1 MIKDYKNNLTT
12 DDERAN
18 ELIFI
23 ELSQIPPE
31 IKAHEES
38 NIVVINEKMA
48 ERERRKSLIS
58 DSSREV

>member
-31 IKAHEES
+31 KKHTK
-38 NIVVINEKMA
+38 NPT
-48 ERERRKSLIS
+48 LL
-58 DSSREV
+58 